1 MNSIWK
7 IINFKFRTH
16 TYHSLP
22 QYRIS
27 GYPAFQIVLNN
38 QLSSSLTVGVNMLVI
53 KKQTLQSLSKIV
65 SCDLIKVQEWN
76 KCFLKFL
83 KENTKDEI
91 DVRMM
96 YVAGKL

>member
-1 MNSIWK
+1 
-7 IINFKFRTH
+7 
-16 TYHSLP
+16 
-22 QYRIS
+22 
-27 GYPAFQIVLNN
+27 
-38 QLSSSLTVGVNMLVI
+38 MLVI